1 MARGLYVQTKEIRV
15 LRQLLAFAEDHRV
28 SAETIARA
36 GRAYVLPSA
45 LKAFDALTTAEELEL
60 KADLRA
66 FFHAMARDEK
76 AADTPEYRFAV
87 TLIAA
92 SGPNGVVLF
101 IDGAPRDVLLYQ
113 ATTF

>member
-1 MARGLYVQTKEIRV
+1 MARGRYVQTKEIRV
-15 LRQLLAFAEDHRV
+15 LRQLLAFAEDQRV

-45 LKAFDALTTAEELEL
+45 LKAFEALTTPEELEL

-66 FFHAMARDEK
+66 FFHAMAREEK
-76 AADTPEYRFAV
+76 AAADTPEYRFAV

-101 IDGAPRDVLLYQ
+101 IDG
-113 ATTF
+113 